1 MKEDL
6 KHCIVVHYSEIGLKG
21 GNRKQFEDQ
30 LAKNIRIALS
40 DIFPARIKQAFGR
53 FLIFAPVSCERTLI
67 QSRLEKVV
75 GLANF
80 SFAELVAQ
88 DADQILAVACQ
99 QMSRLTFSS
108 FRVTTRRIQKA
119 FPMNSDALSA
129 KIGRAIQDQS
139 NARVDLTD
147 PDAVCYIEIFDD
159 YAIVYSERI
168 PGLRGLPVGSSG
180 KAVSLLSSG
189 IDSPVA
195 SWKII
200 TRGVKLV
207 YVHFH
212 SIPYTSPASVNN
224 TRRLVERLTEYQLSA
239 KLYSISFLEIQQAV
253 MMAAK
258 PEYRVILYRRAMLRI
273 AEKIAR
279 KERAHALVTGES
291 IGQVASQTLANMKVI
306 NAAVS
311 LPVLRPL
318 SGDEKDTIVKL
329 AREIGTFDIST
340 EPYED
345 CCSLFVPRHPVTRA
359 VPEIVYEAEA
369 KLELKNLFT
378 GALRKGEISRFKF
391 PA

>member
-6 KHCIVVHYSEIGLKG
+6 EHCIVVHYSEIGLKG

-40 DIFPARIKQAFGR
+40 DIFPASIKQAFGR
-53 FLIFAPVSCERTLI
+53 FLIFLPVGSDRTLI

-80 SFAELVAQ
+80 SFAELAAQ
-88 DADQILAVACQ
+88 DADQILDVACR
-99 QMSRLTFSS
+99 QMSRLSFSS

-119 FPMNSDALSA
+119 FPITSDVLSA
-129 KIGRAIQDQS
+129 KVGRAIQDQS
-139 NARVDLTD
+139 NARVDLTH
-147 PDAVCYIEIFDD
+147 PEAICYIEIFDD

-212 SIPYTSPASVNN
+212 STPYTSPASINN
-224 TRRLVERLTEYQLSA
+224 ARRLVERLTEYQLSA
-239 KLYSISFLEIQQAV
+239 KLYCIPFLEIQQAI
-253 MMAAK
+253 MLAAK
-258 PEYRVILYRRAMLRI
+258 PEYRVVLYRRAMLRI

-279 KERAHALVTGES
+279 KEHAHALVTGES
-291 IGQVASQTLANMKVI
+291 IGQVASQTLANMNVI

-329 AREIGTFDIST
+329 ARQIGTFDIST

-369 KLELKNLFT
+369 KLELKSLFT
-378 GALRKGEISRFKF
+378 GALREGEISRFKF